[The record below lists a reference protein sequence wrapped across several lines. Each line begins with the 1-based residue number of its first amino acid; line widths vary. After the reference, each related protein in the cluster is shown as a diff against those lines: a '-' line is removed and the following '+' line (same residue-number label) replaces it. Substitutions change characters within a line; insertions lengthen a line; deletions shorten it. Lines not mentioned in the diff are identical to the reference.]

1 MGRFLKPFILF
12 LTVILVGCTAVT
24 TVNVGDGLG
33 PDQKIIVTTGDLDRP
48 YRSIGFT
55 QMSRTGVWLLGFI
68 EIMPAQLDDVLTE
81 TLADEAYHRG
91 ADAVINVLFYE
102 MQYPPLLKL
111 LSVLAIVSPQYVVVT
126 GELVEF
132 VD

>member
-1 MGRFLKPFILF
+1 MGRFLKPSILF
-12 LTVILVGCTAVT
+12 IIVILVGCTAVT
-24 TVNVGDGLG
+24 TVNVGGRLG
-33 PDQKIIVTTGDLDRP
+33 PDQKITITTGDLDRP

-68 EIMPAQLDDVLTE
+68 EIMPAQLDDALTE

-91 ADAVINVLFYE
+91 ADAVINVQFYE
-102 MQYPPLLKL
+102 MQYPLLLKL

-132 VD
+132 IE

>member
-1 MGRFLKPFILF
+1 MGRYLKPSILF
-12 LTVILVGCTAVT
+12 LVIILVGCTAVT
-24 TVNVGDGLG
+24 TVNVGGGLG
-33 PDQKIIVTTGDLDRP
+33 PDQKIIVTTGDLDRS
-48 YRSIGFT
+48 YRSVGFT
-55 QMSRTGVWLLGFI
+55 QLSRTGVWLLGFI
-68 EIMPAQLDDVLTE
+68 EIMPAQLDDALTE

-91 ADAVINVLFYE
+91 ADAIINVQFYE